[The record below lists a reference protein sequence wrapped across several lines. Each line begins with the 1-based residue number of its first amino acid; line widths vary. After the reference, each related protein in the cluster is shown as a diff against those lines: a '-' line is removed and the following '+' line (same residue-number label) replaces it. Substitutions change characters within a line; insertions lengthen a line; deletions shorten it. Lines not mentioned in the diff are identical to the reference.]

1 MLHSR
6 LALALAFS
14 VLLASCGGEESP
26 ASTSPAD
33 LPAEGGSGSEEV
45 APASQDP
52 VGDVVEAAEEL
63 AGDAV
68 ARADSL
74 LEEITSYLADH
85 KIDLAQ
91 TALDQLVALQDKLPA
106 SYQDRIAQARSL
118 IDAAGLGDQAK
129 KLTEGLGLGG
139 D

>member
-91 TALDQLVALQDKLPA
+91 TA
-106 SYQDRIAQARSL
+106 QARSL